1 MSYIKTYKDLI
12 VWQKSME
19 VVEIVFKETKSF
31 PGSELYGLVSQMK
44 RAAVSIPSN
53 IAEGFGRNSPKEFAQ
68 FYSISYGS
76 ALELETQLI
85 ITKRIGYLNE
95 EGYKKITALLDE
107 VLKMLNKM
115 VFINRENA
123 KRKLTPSS

>member
-85 ITKRIGYLNE
+85 IAKRIGYLNE